1 MMAVCQKAAVKEES
15 KAEPAKPES
24 ANNEVEWERRGRRVP
39 KMQDNDQEA
48 NGIGDAKNNDEC
60 RGLKYTEKILLRIC
74 FE

>member
-1 MMAVCQKAAVKEES
+1 
-15 KAEPAKPES
+15 
-24 ANNEVEWERRGRRVP
+24 
-39 KMQDNDQEA
+39 MQDNDEEA